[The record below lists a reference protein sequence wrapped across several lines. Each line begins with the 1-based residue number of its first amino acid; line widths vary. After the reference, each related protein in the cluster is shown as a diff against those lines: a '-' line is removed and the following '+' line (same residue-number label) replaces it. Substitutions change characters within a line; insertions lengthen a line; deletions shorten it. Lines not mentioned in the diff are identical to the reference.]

1 MKDLDIKSLA
11 SELKRAASG
20 EKGKPP
26 LNKKEAV
33 KSRPAT
39 TKTQMAAGNDLM
51 KVVQQAKERTD
62 FELGHAIYIDS
73 ELHEILR
80 RIKSQTKVQVG
91 NLVSEVLEAFLLQHK
106 EEVVDLIRS
115 RKRRL
120 F

>member
-11 SELKRAASG
+11 SELKKAASG
-20 EKGKPP
+20 EEKPSVNQTEKVP
-26 LNKKEAV
+26 
-33 KSRPAT
+33 SRPLIKKTRAT
-39 TKTQMAAGNDLM
+39 AVNDLM
-51 KVVQQAKERTD
+51 KVIQQAKERTD

-73 ELHEILR
+73 ELHEVLR

-91 NLVSEVLEAFLLQHK
+91 NLVSEVLEAFLLRHK
-106 EEVVDLIRS
+106 EEVVDLIRT